1 MGSGIS
7 GLTIAL
13 LQARQ
18 GKRVT
23 LIERQ
28 PKIGGY
34 LNRFMRD
41 GLHFDTGFHFTGGNG
56 GIFQQILEK
65 LEFDVGD
72 FKSSPLPTDVWL
84 EETQRRFDFPNRG
97 LQAQCQAVCDAF
109 PEKAAS
115 IRQYYEAELNSIID
129 SPLHDLS
136 LLKRMDALSGMT
148 EFDAITVN
156 DLFLKLGIDEPQLR
170 ALLPIMAV
178 CHGTPPCEAS
188 MAHHSRCSYSLDS
201 SISTVENGGDAF
213 LAAFR
218 RGFSQLDVTMRSAT
232 TISQLRCSEN
242 APVCQEAVL
251 SDGTS
256 LPVERIF
263 FAVHP
268 SAFLPLFPERLLGR
282 SIMRRSLA
290 LKSTGGCF
298 AMHGFFDDDFRPP
311 SRFSICLRRNELD
324 SALLPGQRNRSI
336 SIVTANEADNGRATF
351 TVFSNMFPDDCPPY
365 HGDEYDDFKERTGA
379 ELLDTI
385 FGIYPEYRGRMHVT
399 DVSTPWTARRYSPPD
414 GSAYGTRQIMSQS
427 RISGRLPLENCF
439 CLGHHAQF
447 PGILGCMLGAL
458 ILNELIS
465 KPEF

>member
-1 MGSGIS
+1 MLFRSS

-56 GIFQQILEK
+56 GIFQQILEM
-65 LEFDVGD
+65 LDFDSGD
-72 FKSSPLPTDVWL
+72 FKLSPLPTDVWL

-170 ALLPIMAV
+170 ALLPIDYCDLHLILFPIQTNPKDSFERTFQAV
-178 CHGTPPCEAS
+178 CRLFQQYMHVWEQIFFQ
-188 MAHHSRCSYSLDS
+188 RCSIPNCSL
-201 SISTVENGGDAF
+201 
-213 LAAFR
+213 
-218 RGFSQLDVTMRSAT
+218 
-232 TISQLRCSEN
+232 
-242 APVCQEAVL
+242 
-251 SDGTS
+251 
-256 LPVERIF
+256 
-263 FAVHP
+263 
-268 SAFLPLFPERLLGR
+268 
-282 SIMRRSLA
+282 
-290 LKSTGGCF
+290 
-298 AMHGFFDDDFRPP
+298 
-311 SRFSICLRRNELD
+311 
-324 SALLPGQRNRSI
+324 
-336 SIVTANEADNGRATF
+336 
-351 TVFSNMFPDDCPPY
+351 
-365 HGDEYDDFKERTGA
+365 YDHF
-379 ELLDTI
+379 
-385 FGIYPEYRGRMHVT
+385 
-399 DVSTPWTARRYSPPD
+399 
-414 GSAYGTRQIMSQS
+414 
-427 RISGRLPLENCF
+427 
-439 CLGHHAQF
+439 
-447 PGILGCMLGAL
+447 
-458 ILNELIS
+458 
-465 KPEF
+465 